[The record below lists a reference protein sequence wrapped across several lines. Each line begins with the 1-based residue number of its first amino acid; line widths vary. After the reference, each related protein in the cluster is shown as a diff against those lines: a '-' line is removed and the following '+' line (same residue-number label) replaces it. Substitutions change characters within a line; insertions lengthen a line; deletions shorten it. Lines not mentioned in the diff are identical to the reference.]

1 MSESEHCTGVSSID
15 NTGIGMLGEVHK
27 SLDRKGI
34 TVMSNARPVIGPQL
48 NLQQQ
53 NLISPAFSEPCR

>member
-27 SLDRKGI
+27 SLDRKGV
-34 TVMSNARPVIGPQL
+34 TVMSNAILVICPQL
-48 NLQQQ
+48 EF
-53 NLISPAFSEPCR
+53 PAAESDRSRIF